1 MSTLF
6 SPALERA
13 RHTGSSPG
21 RLISAEIMK
30 IRTTSAWWIFS
41 IGMLAVTG
49 LALTINGFNHHYN
62 DLHPPYSQMGADQQA
77 EMHVREAAAHTPAGL
92 AKITADMMTSG
103 QFFGVLFALIIG
115 ILVITNEFNHQ
126 TATATFMTN
135 PHRSRVI
142 LSKLVAAAVFGA
154 LFWLIS
160 TVIDAIVTPIYLHSQ
175 HVSSSITDWI
185 PVRSVLLNLLAFVMW
200 AIFGCGLGT
209 MIRSQIASV
218 VTGMAV
224 YLIGF
229 VAVALIFNLI
239 HNVYPHDWILGAQV
253 IAPAVASMVMTTPGS
268 AFDHAPPQWAGAVVM
283 VAYTVTF
290 TLAGIALARKRDIS

>member
-13 RHTGSSPG
+13 RHTGSTPG
-21 RLISAEIMK
+21 RMISAEIMK
-30 IRTTSAWWIFS
+30 IRTTSSWWVFS
-41 IGMLAVTG
+41 IGMFLVTA
-49 LALTINGFNHHYN
+49 LALTVNGLNHHFN
-62 DLHPPYSQMGADQQA
+62 DFHPPFGEARADQQA
-77 EMHVREAAAHTPAGL
+77 EMHAHQAAAHTPAGL

-126 TATATFMTN
+126 TATSTFMTN
-135 PHRSRVI
+135 PHRSAVI
-142 LSKLVAAAVFGA
+142 LAKLVAAAVFGA

-160 TVIDAIVTPIYLHSQ
+160 TIIDAIVTPIYLNGEG
-175 HVSSSITDWI
+175 VSYSIFDWI

-239 HNVYPHDWILGAQV
+239 HNVYSHDWVLAAQV
-253 IAPAVASMVMTTPGS
+253 IAPAVASMVMTTPGR
-268 AFDHAPPQWAGAVVM
+268 AFDHAPPQWVGALVLL
-283 VAYTVTF
+283 AYTVTF
-290 TLAGIALARKRDIS
+290 TLAGIALARRRDIT